1 MKILKMLISFALI
14 STVFCSCSK
23 DEEYNP
29 QLASAIF
36 NSLYVSILDKRGNSM
51 NNEAMLANNEF
62 SVIEESNRKAK
73 VDVTDYEGT
82 KVFRFSVDLPDTRSM
97 EYNKDK
103 TEASGKVGMVMNIKG
118 TTLPMI
124 VNFSYVTSKEA
135 MQMYGGSCIRIK
147 SIMLIRRFIL
157 QKKWASILLR

>member
-1 MKILKMLISFALI
+1 
-14 STVFCSCSK
+14 
-23 DEEYNP
+23 
-29 QLASAIF
+29 
-36 NSLYVSILDKRGNSM
+36 
-51 NNEAMLANNEF
+51 
-62 SVIEESNRKAK
+62 
-73 VDVTDYEGT
+73 
-82 KVFRFSVDLPDTRSM
+82 M